1 MPTEKLSMRKIRE
14 VLKLHYINECTN
26 REIAASVGIS
36 ASTISTYLSRAKMFG
51 LKWPL
56 SEQLSDEQLYAYLFP
71 QKTDSKSGKRP
82 TPDLQWIHKELKRK
96 GVTLLLLW
104 YEYRSHYPDGY
115 GYSRFCAMYRE
126 FLGKL
131 NPVMRITHHAGE
143 KLFVDYSGLTVPW
156 IDKETGVI
164 HKAEIFVAVLG
175 ASNYTFIE
183 AAESQSLRHW
193 ISAHIRAFEF
203 FGGLSTCVVPDNLK
217 SGVTQPHLYDPD
229 TNATYQEMA
238 NYYNIAVIPAR
249 VRSPK
254 DKAKVEV
261 GVQGIQRWILAPL
274 RDCTFFSI
282 AEINAAIAPLLKA
295 YNERPFQQ
303 LVGSRYSQFL
313 ELDRPALKSLPIHRY
328 QFAEWKKAKAGIDYH
343 VTVDKHHYSIPWRHL
358 GEIIDVR
365 ISDRTI
371 ECFVNGKRIA
381 LHQRSFKPGHT
392 TQNEHMPKAHQD
404 YVQWTP
410 ERLHQWAL
418 SIGEHTA
425 KLIDEVIG
433 LHKIPQQ
440 SYRACLGILRMS
452 KKYGKER
459 LENAAIRA
467 LHIGAVRY
475 KNIES
480 ILKNGLDKQ
489 PLQKPAS
496 VNAAAEITANHH
508 ENVRGASYYH

>member
-1 MPTEKLSMRKIRE
+1 MRKIRE
-14 VLKLHYINECTN
+14 VLKLHYEDGFKN
-26 REIAASVGIS
+26 RDIANSVGIS
-36 ASTISTYLSRAKMFG
+36 PSTVSTYLTRAKMFG
-51 LKWPL
+51 VSWPL
-56 SEQLSDEQLYAYLFP
+56 PEQLNDEQLYAHLFP
-71 QKTDSKSGKRP
+71 QESGARAVKRP

-104 YEYRSHYPDGY
+104 YEYRSQYPDGY
-115 GYSRFCAMYRE
+115 GYSRFCEMYRE
-126 FLGKL
+126 FSGKL
-131 NPVMRITHHAGE
+131 TPVMRITHHAGD

-156 IDKETGVI
+156 IDRETGVI

-193 ISAHIRAFEF
+193 IHAHIRGFEF
-203 FGGLSTCVVPDNLK
+203 FGGLTTSVVPDNLK

-229 TNATYQEMA
+229 INATYQEMA

-249 VRSPK
+249 SRSPK

-282 AEINAAIAPLLKA
+282 VEINAAIAPLLKA

-303 LVGSRYSQFL
+303 LAGSRYSQFL
-313 ELDRPALKSLPIHRY
+313 ELDRPALKPLPMHRY
-328 QFAEWKKAKAGIDYH
+328 QFAEWKRAKAGIDYH
-343 VTVDKHHYSIPWRHL
+343 VTIDKHHYSIPWRYL
-358 GEIIDVR
+358 GERIEVR
-365 ISDRTI
+365 ISDHTI
-371 ECFVNGKRIA
+371 ECFLNGKRIA

-404 YVQWTP
+404 YVKWTP
-410 ERLHQWAL
+410 ERLHQWAVG
-418 SIGEHTA
+418 IGEHTA

-440 SYRACLGILRMS
+440 GYRACLGILRMS

-467 LHIGAVRY
+467 LHIGAIRY

-496 VNAAAEITANHH
+496 VNTAADITNHH
-508 ENVRGASYYH
+508 ENVRGSNYYH

>member
-1 MPTEKLSMRKIRE
+1 MRKIRE
-14 VLKLHYINECTN
+14 VLKLRYESGLNN
-26 REIAASVGIS
+26 REIAMSVDIS
-36 ASTISTYLSRAKMFG
+36 ASTVSTYLSRAKMFDVT
-51 LKWPL
+51 WPL
-56 SEQLSDEQLYAYLFP
+56 PVSMSDAELYARLFP
-71 QKTDSKSGKRP
+71 QESNPKKLNRP
-82 TPDLQWIHKELKRK
+82 TPDLSWVHRELKRK

-104 YEYRSHYPDGY
+104 YEYRSQHPDGY
-115 GYSRFCAMYRE
+115 GYSRFCEMYRD
-126 FLGKL
+126 FSCKL
-131 NPVMRITHHAGE
+131 SPSMRITHHAGE

-156 IDKETGVI
+156 VDKKTGVL

-175 ASNYTFIE
+175 ASNYTFVE

-203 FGGLSTCVVPDNLK
+203 FGGVTTCIVPDNLK

-229 TNATYQEMA
+229 TNFTYQEMA
-238 NYYNIAVIPAR
+238 NYYNVAVIPAR

-254 DKAKVEV
+254 DKSKVEV

-282 AEINAAIAPLLKA
+282 AEINAAIAPLLQA
-295 YNERPFQQ
+295 YNARPFQQ

-313 ELDRPALKSLPIHRY
+313 EIERPTLKSLPSHRY
-328 QFAEWKKAKAGIDYH
+328 QFAYWKRAKAGIDYH
-343 VTVDKHHYSIPWRHL
+343 VTIEKHHYSIPWRYL
-358 GEIIDVR
+358 GELIDVR
-365 ISDRTI
+365 IGDRTI
-371 ECFVNGKRIA
+371 ECFLNNKRIA

-404 YVQWTP
+404 YVTWTP
-410 ERLHQWAL
+410 ERLYRWAQ
-418 SIGEHTA
+418 SIGPYTA
-425 KLIDEVIG
+425 QLINEVIG

-440 SYRACLGILRMS
+440 GYRACLGILRLS

-459 LENAAIRA
+459 LENAAIRG
-467 LHIGAVRY
+467 LHIGAIRY

-489 PLQKPAS
+489 PLLKPAS
-496 VNAAAEITANHH
+496 ISAAADITNHH
-508 ENVRGASYYH
+508 ENVRGANYYH